1 MYKIQTPGIVE
12 GPLIESLTGVGVG
25 VGVGVGIGVGDI
37 VGVGDTLALGD
48 GVALGAAV
56 LTADELEVAV
66 VDAVVDEAF
75 VLTTCGLV

>member
-12 GPLIESLTGVGVG
+12 GPLIESLTGVDVG
-25 VGVGVGIGVGDI
+25 VGVGVGIGVGDA
-37 VGVGDTLALGD
+37 LALGD
-48 GVALGAAV
+48 GVTLGAAV

-75 VLTTCGLV
+75 VLTTCGLL

>member
-12 GPLIESLTGVGVG
+12 GPLIESLTGVGGG
-25 VGVGVGIGVGDI
+25 VGVGVGIGVGDA
-37 VGVGDTLALGD
+37 LALGD
-48 GVALGAAV
+48 GVTLGAAV

-75 VLTTCGLV
+75 VLTTCGLL

>member
-25 VGVGVGIGVGDI
+25 VGVGVGDI

-48 GVALGAAV
+48 GVTVA

-66 VDAVVDEAF
+66 VDAVVDVVFEF
-75 VLTTCGLV
+75 TTCGLV